1 MITSSMQVTLVDHM
15 GSDLTVVNAA
25 RVSFDKES
33 DWEYG
38 PRADYRLSNKDEK
51 LIGYLAKHN
60 HWSPFAHTS
69 VQLRIKAPIFV
80 ARQLVKHCVTGD
92 TEVTFCK
99 PVAGKSNGRIK
110 RTIEELH
117 RMWTGK
123 VKYQGGK
130 KGKRNVSGGHVK
142 VFNGDTQQFE
152 SSHIIDVIYQGVK
165 PVFLLTTESGQ
176 SVRIT
181 ENHKVMTQRGWVAVA
196 ELTPGVDYMV
206 TEELSGVLINPGNKR
221 RDYDVADVIARRE
234 HVKTECVRCGATKNL
249 ECDHIVPVNA
259 GGTHDAENLQTL
271 CSKCHREKSAKE
283 KSAYRPNAFQPRWT
297 QIVSIEPAGSEDV
310 YDITVEGWHN
320 FLANG
325 LVVHNCVGGV
335 WNEVSRRYV
344 DSEPE
349 FWFPEVWRGRPV
361 NAKQGSTG
369 VLDSKQPD
377 MDIDIYTH
385 DIVRKTVQLY
395 SDLLTTG
402 VAPEQAR
409 MILPQNMMT
418 EWYWTGS
425 LMFFCRV
432 CRERLAPGVQ
442 AETREVAEQIAEVV
456 APLFPVSWAALM
468 ASE

>member
-1 MITSSMQVTLVDHM
+1 MITSSMQVNLIDHM

-33 DWEYG
+33 EWEKVPKDPLIYG
-38 PRADYRLSNKDEK
+38 DDEGTWDELSDKDTK

-69 VQLRIKAPIFV
+69 IQLRIKAPIFV
-80 ARQLVKHCVTGD
+80 ARQLVKH
-92 TEVTFCK
+92 
-99 PVAGKSNGRIK
+99 
-110 RTIEELH
+110 
-117 RMWTGK
+117 
-123 VKYQGGK
+123 Q
-130 KGKRNVSGGHVK
+130 
-142 VFNGDTQQFE
+142 
-152 SSHIIDVIYQGVK
+152 
-165 PVFLLTTESGQ
+165 
-176 SVRIT
+176 
-181 ENHKVMTQRGWVAVA
+181 
-196 ELTPGVDYMV
+196 
-206 TEELSGVLINPGNKR
+206 
-221 RDYDVADVIARRE
+221 
-234 HVKTECVRCGATKNL
+234 
-249 ECDHIVPVNA
+249 
-259 GGTHDAENLQTL
+259 
-271 CSKCHREKSAKE
+271 
-283 KSAYRPNAFQPRWT
+283 
-297 QIVSIEPAGSEDV
+297 
-310 YDITVEGWHN
+310 
-320 FLANG
+320 
-325 LVVHNCVGGV
+325 VGGV

-349 FWFPEVWRGRPV
+349 FWFPEVWRGRPA

-432 CRERLAPGVQ
+432 CRERLAPGAQ
-442 AETREVAEQIAEVV
+442 AETREVAEQIAEIV